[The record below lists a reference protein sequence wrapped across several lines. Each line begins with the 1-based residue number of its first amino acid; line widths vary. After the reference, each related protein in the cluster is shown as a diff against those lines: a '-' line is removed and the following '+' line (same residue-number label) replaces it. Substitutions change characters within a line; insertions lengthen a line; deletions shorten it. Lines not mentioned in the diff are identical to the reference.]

1 MGLVCFSVWMRGG
14 DGPPHP
20 PRRLTRRSVLP
31 GGRSDIRDRSVTVA
45 MHMLR
50 RVLLGESDE
59 RPAGTGAGAPDAA
72 S

>member
-1 MGLVCFSVWMRGG
+1 MGLVCFSVVLRSVAE
-14 DGPPHP
+14 DP
-20 PRRLTRRSVLP
+20 PRRLTRRTVLP

-50 RVLLGESDE
+50 RVLLGEADE
-59 RPAGTGAGAPDAA
+59 QPAQTAGADAA

>member
-1 MGLVCFSVWMRGG
+1 VWMRGEPDTPG
-14 DGPPHP
+14 LPRRA
-20 PRRLTRRSVLP
+20 RRLTRRSVLP

-59 RPAGTGAGAPDAA
+59 LPAPAAGADAVQ
-72 S
+72 

>member
-1 MGLVCFSVWMRGG
+1 
-14 DGPPHP
+14 
-20 PRRLTRRSVLP
+20 LTRRAVLP
-31 GGRSDIRDRSVTVA
+31 GSRADIRDRSVTVA

-59 RPAGTGAGAPDAA
+59 QPAGRVSEGADAR